1 MTMSTSSLSHAN
13 ATVTLQQLMDANS
26 SHIGSYK
33 NRLHQAL
40 IAMTETSKT
49 SSVQNLPNQKDAIAN
64 IPFHQFCLDSRKLAA
79 GDVFILLKSQ
89 TSNCQKSRD
98 YLLQAAKQAAFILSE
113 VDPVA
118 LLTSAHVPP
127 HTHIALTENQPQ
139 AVAEQQLAALPCP
152 VLYVPNIRDFLGNL
166 VQVRLQ
172 YQQPVILPT
181 VVAVTGTNGKTTIS
195 QLVAQLT
202 QLTGMSSAVMGTA
215 GNGKLGELVQASHT
229 TGDALAVQQ
238 FLYQMGSEGAEL
250 LALEASS
257 HGLDQQRLQGMPVSV
272 AIYTNLS
279 RDHLDY
285 HADMVEYAAAKAK
298 LFDKAHFP
306 ELTHAII
313 NLDDEYAQTMLDM
326 AHASDLTVWT
336 YSLDPSKPATFVAAD
351 IYPSLQGV
359 NIALRCDF
367 NDSNAGDVVKDRNS
381 FKDKEDVKDR
391 DVVKDRDSV
400 LINEASDHTE
410 QKIDNISIISPLL
423 GRFNVANLLAALAA
437 TVALGTDVDRAI
449 ERMAAVVPQ
458 LQGAV
463 GRMQRVPS
471 HDGCF
476 IVDYAHT
483 PDALQ
488 QVLASLKTHCDGQLW
503 AVFGCGGDRDAGKR
517 PLMAQAGL
525 VGADQVILTSDN
537 PRTEDPNTILQDMQA
552 GMSAEQYQ
560 RTHIEPARQ
569 SAIEYAVSQAAA
581 DDIVVIAGKGHE
593 TYQEIN
599 KVRYDFDDSVILQN
613 ALKQAGRL

>member
-1 MTMSTSSLSHAN
+1 MSLSTSPKSNTA
-13 ATVTLQQLMDANS
+13 VTLQQLIETSGNDRDRQ
-26 SHIGSYK
+26 SHS
-33 NRLHQAL
+33 LTQAL
-40 IAMTETSKT
+40 TTLISTYSSQLPKAKT
-49 SSVQNLPNQKDAIAN
+49 SIAH
-64 IPFHQFCLDSRKLAA
+64 IPFEQFRLDSRQLVAN
-79 GDVFILLKSQ
+79 DVFVLLKSQ
-89 TSNCQKSRD
+89 TPNCQKSRD
-98 YLLQAAKQAAFILSE
+98 YLYQSAEQAAFILSE
-113 VDPVA
+113 IDPIA
-118 LLTSAHVPP
+118 LLSTASVPP
-127 HTHIALTENQPQ
+127 HANTSFTNDSDRSKAQ
-139 AVAEQQLAALPCP
+139 QQLAALPCP
-152 VLYVPNIRDFLGNL
+152 VVYVPNIRDFLGDL
-166 VQVRLQ
+166 IQARLQ
-172 YQQPVILPT
+172 HQQPVTLPT

-215 GNGKLGELVQASHT
+215 GNGRLGALVQASHT

-238 FLYQMGSEGAEL
+238 FLYQMGLEKAQL

-285 HADMVEYAAAKAK
+285 HADMAEYAAAKAK

-313 NLDDEYAQTMLDM
+313 NIDDEHAQIMLDT
-326 AHASDLTVWT
+326 AHASGLTVWS
-336 YSLDPSKPATFVAAD
+336 YSLDPAKSATFVAAD
-351 IYPSLQGV
+351 IKPSLQGV
-359 NIALRCDF
+359 EIALRTDF
-367 NDSNAGDVVKDRNS
+367 KN
-381 FKDKEDVKDR
+381 KETK
-391 DVVKDRDSV
+391 S
-400 LINEASDHTE
+400 IN
-410 QKIDNISIISPLL
+410 IISPLL
-423 GRFNVANLLAALAA
+423 GRFNVANLLAAIA
-437 TVALGTDVDRAI
+437 TAVALEISLEQIADVI
-449 ERMAAVVPQ
+449 PQ

-471 HDGCF
+471 ANGCF

-483 PDALQ
+483 PDALS
-488 QVLASLKTHCDGQLW
+488 QVLASLKTHCKGQLW

-525 VGADQVILTSDN
+525 AGADKVVLTADN
-537 PRTEDPNTILQDMQA
+537 PRTEDPNLILQDMQA
-552 GMSAEQYQ
+552 GMTSEQYQ

-569 SAIEYAVSQAAA
+569 TAIEYAVKQAAPA
-581 DDIVVIAGKGHE
+581 DIVVIAGKGHE

-599 KVRYDFDDSVILQN
+599 HVRYDFDDSVILQH

>member
-1 MTMSTSSLSHAN
+1 MSLSTSPKSNTA
-13 ATVTLQQLMDANS
+13 VTLQQLIETSGNDRDRQ
-26 SHIGSYK
+26 SHS
-33 NRLHQAL
+33 LTQAL
-40 IAMTETSKT
+40 TTLISTYSSQLPKAKT
-49 SSVQNLPNQKDAIAN
+49 SIAH
-64 IPFHQFCLDSRKLAA
+64 IPFEQFRLDSRQLVAN
-79 GDVFILLKSQ
+79 DVFVLLKSQ
-89 TSNCQKSRD
+89 TPNCQKSRD
-98 YLLQAAKQAAFILSE
+98 YLYQSAEQAAFILSE
-113 VDPVA
+113 IDPIA
-118 LLTSAHVPP
+118 LLSTASVPP
-127 HTHIALTENQPQ
+127 HANTSFTNDSDRSKAQ
-139 AVAEQQLAALPCP
+139 QQLAALPCP
-152 VLYVPNIRDFLGNL
+152 VVYVPNIRDFLGDL
-166 VQVRLQ
+166 IQARLQ
-172 YQQPVILPT
+172 HQQPVTLPT

-215 GNGKLGELVQASHT
+215 GNGRLGALVQASHT

-238 FLYQMGSEGAEL
+238 FLYQMGLEKAQL

-285 HADMVEYAAAKAK
+285 HADMAEYAAAKAK

-313 NLDDEYAQTMLDM
+313 NIDDEHAQIMFDT
-326 AHASDLTVWT
+326 AHASGLTVWS
-336 YSLDPSKPATFVAAD
+336 YSLDPAKSATFVAAD
-351 IYPSLQGV
+351 IKPSLQGV
-359 NIALRCDF
+359 EIALRTDF
-367 NDSNAGDVVKDRNS
+367 KN
-381 FKDKEDVKDR
+381 KETK
-391 DVVKDRDSV
+391 S
-400 LINEASDHTE
+400 IN
-410 QKIDNISIISPLL
+410 IISPLL
-423 GRFNVANLLAALAA
+423 GRFNVANLLAAIA
-437 TVALGTDVDRAI
+437 TAVALEI
-449 ERMAAVVPQ
+449 SLERIANVIPQ

-471 HDGCF
+471 ANGCF

-483 PDALQ
+483 PDALS
-488 QVLASLKTHCDGQLW
+488 QVLASLKTHCKGQLW

-525 VGADQVILTSDN
+525 AGADKVVLTADN
-537 PRTEDPNTILQDMQA
+537 PRTEDPNLILQDMQA
-552 GMSAEQYQ
+552 GMTSEQYQ

-569 SAIEYAVSQAAA
+569 TAIEYAVKQAAPA
-581 DDIVVIAGKGHE
+581 DIVVIAGKGHE

-599 KVRYDFDDSVILQN
+599 HVRYDFDDSVILQH

>member
-1 MTMSTSSLSHAN
+1 MSLSTSPKSNTA
-13 ATVTLQQLMDANS
+13 VTLQQLIETSGNDRDRQ
-26 SHIGSYK
+26 SHS
-33 NRLHQAL
+33 LTQAL
-40 IAMTETSKT
+40 TTLVSASSSQLPKAKT
-49 SSVQNLPNQKDAIAN
+49 SIAH
-64 IPFHQFCLDSRKLAA
+64 IPFEQFRLDSRQLVAN
-79 GDVFILLKSQ
+79 DVFVLLKSQ
-89 TSNCQKSRD
+89 IPNCQKSRD
-98 YLLQAAKQAAFILSE
+98 YLYQAAEQAAFILSE
-113 VDPVA
+113 IDPIA
-118 LLTSAHVPP
+118 LLSTASVPP
-127 HTHIALTENQPQ
+127 HANTSFTNDSDRSKAQ
-139 AVAEQQLAALPCP
+139 QQLAALPCP
-152 VLYVPNIRDFLGNL
+152 VVYVPNIRDFLGDL
-166 VQVRLQ
+166 IQARLQ
-172 YQQPVILPT
+172 HQQPVTLPT

-215 GNGKLGELVQASHT
+215 GNGRLGALVQASHT

-238 FLYQMGSEGAEL
+238 FLYQMGLEKAQL

-285 HADMVEYAAAKAK
+285 HADMAEYAAAKAK

-313 NLDDEYAQTMLDM
+313 NIDDEHAQIMFDT
-326 AHASDLTVWT
+326 AHASGLTVWS
-336 YSLDPSKPATFVAAD
+336 YSLDPAKSATFVAAD
-351 IYPSLQGV
+351 IKPSLQGV
-359 NIALRCDF
+359 EIALRTDF
-367 NDSNAGDVVKDRNS
+367 KN
-381 FKDKEDVKDR
+381 KETK
-391 DVVKDRDSV
+391 S
-400 LINEASDHTE
+400 IN
-410 QKIDNISIISPLL
+410 IISPLL
-423 GRFNVANLLAALAA
+423 GRFNVANLLAAIA
-437 TVALGTDVDRAI
+437 TAVALEI
-449 ERMAAVVPQ
+449 SLERIANVIPQ

-471 HDGCF
+471 ANGCF

-483 PDALQ
+483 PDALS
-488 QVLASLKTHCDGQLW
+488 QVLASLKTHCIGQLW

-525 VGADQVILTSDN
+525 TGADKVVLTADN
-537 PRTEDPNTILQDMQA
+537 PRTEDPNLILQDMQA
-552 GMSAEQYQ
+552 GMTRAQYE

-569 SAIEYAVSQAAA
+569 TAIEYAVKQAAPA
-581 DDIVVIAGKGHE
+581 DIVVIAGKGHE

-599 KVRYDFDDSVILQN
+599 HVRYDFDDSVILQH

>member
-1 MTMSTSSLSHAN
+1 MSLSTSPKSN
-13 ATVTLQQLMDANS
+13 APVTLQQLIETSGNDRDRQ
-26 SHIGSYK
+26 SHS
-33 NRLHQAL
+33 LTQAL
-40 IAMTETSKT
+40 TTLISTYSSQLPKAKT
-49 SSVQNLPNQKDAIAN
+49 SIAH
-64 IPFHQFCLDSRKLAA
+64 IPFEQFRLDSRQLVAN
-79 GDVFILLKSQ
+79 DVFVLLKSQ
-89 TSNCQKSRD
+89 TPNCQKSRD
-98 YLLQAAKQAAFILSE
+98 YLYQAAEQAAFILSE
-113 VDPVA
+113 IDPIA
-118 LLTSAHVPP
+118 LLSTASVPP
-127 HTHIALTENQPQ
+127 HANTSFTNDSDRSKAQ
-139 AVAEQQLAALPCP
+139 QQLAALPCP
-152 VLYVPNIRDFLGNL
+152 VVYVPNIRDFLGDL
-166 VQVRLQ
+166 IQARLQ
-172 YQQPVILPT
+172 HQQPVTLPT

-215 GNGKLGELVQASHT
+215 GNGRLGALVQASHT

-238 FLYQMGSEGAEL
+238 FLYQMGLEKAQL

-285 HADMVEYAAAKAK
+285 HADMAEYAAAKAK

-313 NLDDEYAQTMLDM
+313 NIDDEHAQIMFDT
-326 AHASDLTVWT
+326 AHASGLTVWS
-336 YSLDPSKPATFVAAD
+336 YSLDPAKPATFVAAD
-351 IYPSLQGV
+351 IKPSLQGV
-359 NIALRCDF
+359 EIALRTDF
-367 NDSNAGDVVKDRNS
+367 GPK
-381 FKDKEDVKDR
+381 K
-391 DVVKDRDSV
+391 
-400 LINEASDHTE
+400 T
-410 QKIDNISIISPLL
+410 NIIKLVSPLL
-423 GRFNVANLLAALAA
+423 GRFNVANLLAAIA
-437 TVALGTDVDRAI
+437 TAVALGISLEQIADVI
-449 ERMAAVVPQ
+449 PQ

-471 HDGCF
+471 ANGCF

-483 PDALQ
+483 PDALS
-488 QVLASLKTHCDGQLW
+488 QVLASLKTHCIGELW

-525 VGADQVILTSDN
+525 TGADKVVLTADN
-537 PRTEDPNTILQDMQA
+537 PRTEDPNLILQDMQA
-552 GMSAEQYQ
+552 GMTSEQYQ

-569 SAIEYAVSQAAA
+569 TAIEYAVKQAAPA
-581 DDIVVIAGKGHE
+581 DIVVIAGKGHE

-599 KVRYDFDDSVILQN
+599 HVRYDFDDSVILQH

>member
-1 MTMSTSSLSHAN
+1 MSLSTSPKSN
-13 ATVTLQQLMDANS
+13 APVTLQQLIETSGNDRDRQ
-26 SHIGSYK
+26 SHS
-33 NRLHQAL
+33 LTQAL
-40 IAMTETSKT
+40 TTLISTYSSQLPKAKT
-49 SSVQNLPNQKDAIAN
+49 SIAH
-64 IPFHQFCLDSRKLAA
+64 IPFEQFRLDSRQLVAN
-79 GDVFILLKSQ
+79 DVFVLLKSQ
-89 TSNCQKSRD
+89 TPNCQKSRD
-98 YLLQAAKQAAFILSE
+98 YLYQAAEQAAFILSE
-113 VDPVA
+113 IDPIA
-118 LLTSAHVPP
+118 LLSTASVPP
-127 HTHIALTENQPQ
+127 HANTSFTNDSDRSKAQ
-139 AVAEQQLAALPCP
+139 QQLAALPCP
-152 VLYVPNIRDFLGNL
+152 VVYVPNIRDFLGDL
-166 VQVRLQ
+166 IQARLQ
-172 YQQPVILPT
+172 HQQPVTLPT

-215 GNGKLGELVQASHT
+215 GNGRLGALVQASHT

-238 FLYQMGSEGAEL
+238 FLYQMGLEKAQL

-285 HADMVEYAAAKAK
+285 HADMAEYAAAKAK

-313 NLDDEYAQTMLDM
+313 NIDDEHAQIMFDT
-326 AHASDLTVWT
+326 AHASGLTVWS
-336 YSLDPSKPATFVAAD
+336 YSLDPAKSATFVAAD
-351 IYPSLQGV
+351 IKPSLQGV
-359 NIALRCDF
+359 EIALRTDF
-367 NDSNAGDVVKDRNS
+367 GPK
-381 FKDKEDVKDR
+381 K
-391 DVVKDRDSV
+391 
-400 LINEASDHTE
+400 T
-410 QKIDNISIISPLL
+410 NIIKLVSPLL
-423 GRFNVANLLAALAA
+423 GRFNVANLLAAIA
-437 TVALGTDVDRAI
+437 TAVALGISLEQIADVI
-449 ERMAAVVPQ
+449 PQ

-471 HDGCF
+471 ANGCF

-483 PDALQ
+483 PDALS
-488 QVLASLKTHCDGQLW
+488 QVLASLKTHCIGELW

-525 VGADQVILTSDN
+525 TGADKVVLTADN
-537 PRTEDPNTILQDMQA
+537 PRTEDPNLILQDMQA
-552 GMSAEQYQ
+552 GMTSEQYQ

-569 SAIEYAVSQAAA
+569 TAIEYAVKQAAPA
-581 DDIVVIAGKGHE
+581 DIVVIAGKGHE

-599 KVRYDFDDSVILQN
+599 HVRYDFDDSVILQH

>member
-1 MTMSTSSLSHAN
+1 MSLSTSPKSNTA
-13 ATVTLQQLMDANS
+13 VTLQQLIETSGNDRDRQ
-26 SHIGSYK
+26 SHS
-33 NRLHQAL
+33 LTQAL
-40 IAMTETSKT
+40 TTLISTYSCQLPKAKT
-49 SSVQNLPNQKDAIAN
+49 SIAH
-64 IPFHQFCLDSRKLAA
+64 IPFEQFRLDSRQLVAN
-79 GDVFILLKSQ
+79 DVFVLLKSQ
-89 TSNCQKSRD
+89 TPNCQKSRD
-98 YLLQAAKQAAFILSE
+98 YLYQSAEQAAFILSE
-113 VDPVA
+113 IDPIA
-118 LLTSAHVPP
+118 LLSTASVPP
-127 HTHIALTENQPQ
+127 HANTSFTNDSDRSKAQ
-139 AVAEQQLAALPCP
+139 QQLAALPCP
-152 VLYVPNIRDFLGNL
+152 VVYVPNIRDFLGDL
-166 VQVRLQ
+166 IQARLQ
-172 YQQPVILPT
+172 HQQPVTLPT

-215 GNGKLGELVQASHT
+215 GNGRLGALVQASHT

-238 FLYQMGSEGAEL
+238 FLYQMGLEKAQL

-285 HADMVEYAAAKAK
+285 HADMAEYAAAKAK

-313 NLDDEYAQTMLDM
+313 NIDDEHAQIMFDT
-326 AHASDLTVWT
+326 AHASGLTVWS
-336 YSLDPSKPATFVAAD
+336 YSLDPAKSATFVAAD
-351 IYPSLQGV
+351 IKPSLQGV
-359 NIALRCDF
+359 EIALRTDF
-367 NDSNAGDVVKDRNS
+367 KN
-381 FKDKEDVKDR
+381 KETK
-391 DVVKDRDSV
+391 S
-400 LINEASDHTE
+400 IN
-410 QKIDNISIISPLL
+410 IISPLL
-423 GRFNVANLLAALAA
+423 GRFNVANLLAAIAA
-437 TVALGTDVDRAI
+437 AVALGISLERIADVI
-449 ERMAAVVPQ
+449 PQ

-471 HDGCF
+471 ANGCF

-483 PDALQ
+483 PDALS
-488 QVLASLKTHCDGQLW
+488 QVLASLKTHCKGQLW

-525 VGADQVILTSDN
+525 AGADKVVLTADN
-537 PRTEDPNTILQDMQA
+537 PRTEDPNLILQDMQA
-552 GMSAEQYQ
+552 GMTSEQYQ

-569 SAIEYAVSQAAA
+569 TAIEYAVKQAAPA
-581 DDIVVIAGKGHE
+581 DIVVIAGKGHE

-599 KVRYDFDDSVILQN
+599 HVRYDFDDSVILQH

>member
-1 MTMSTSSLSHAN
+1 MSLSTSPKSNTA
-13 ATVTLQQLMDANS
+13 VTLQQLIETSGNDRDRQ
-26 SHIGSYK
+26 SHSHS
-33 NRLHQAL
+33 LTQAL
-40 IAMTETSKT
+40 TTLISTYSSQLPKAKT
-49 SSVQNLPNQKDAIAN
+49 SIAH
-64 IPFHQFCLDSRKLAA
+64 IPFEQFRLDSRQLVAN
-79 GDVFILLKSQ
+79 DVFVLLKSQ
-89 TSNCQKSRD
+89 TPNCQKSRD
-98 YLLQAAKQAAFILSE
+98 YLYQAAEQAAFILSE
-113 VDPVA
+113 IDPIA
-118 LLTSAHVPP
+118 LLSTASVPP
-127 HTHIALTENQPQ
+127 HANTSFTNDSDRSKAQ
-139 AVAEQQLAALPCP
+139 QQLAALPCP
-152 VLYVPNIRDFLGNL
+152 VVYVPNIRDFLGDL
-166 VQVRLQ
+166 IQARLQ
-172 YQQPVILPT
+172 HQQPVTLPT

-215 GNGKLGELVQASHT
+215 GNGRLGALVQASHT

-238 FLYQMGSEGAEL
+238 FLYQMGLEKAQL

-285 HADMVEYAAAKAK
+285 HADMAEYAAAKAK

-313 NLDDEYAQTMLDM
+313 NIDDEHAQIMLDT
-326 AHASDLTVWT
+326 AHASGLTVWS
-336 YSLDPSKPATFVAAD
+336 YSLDPAKSATFVAAD
-351 IYPSLQGV
+351 IKPSLQGV
-359 NIALRCDF
+359 EIALRADF
-367 NDSNAGDVVKDRNS
+367 KN
-381 FKDKEDVKDR
+381 KETK
-391 DVVKDRDSV
+391 S
-400 LINEASDHTE
+400 IN
-410 QKIDNISIISPLL
+410 IISPLL
-423 GRFNVANLLAALAA
+423 GRFNVANLLAAIA
-437 TVALGTDVDRAI
+437 TAVALGISLEQIADVI
-449 ERMAAVVPQ
+449 PQ

-471 HDGCF
+471 ANGCF

-483 PDALQ
+483 PDALS
-488 QVLASLKTHCDGQLW
+488 QVLASLKTHCKGQLW

-525 VGADQVILTSDN
+525 TGADKVVLTADN
-537 PRTEDPNTILQDMQA
+537 PRTEDPNLILQDMQA
-552 GMSAEQYQ
+552 GMTRAQYE

-569 SAIEYAVSQAAA
+569 TAIEYAVKQAAPA
-581 DDIVVIAGKGHE
+581 DIVVIAGKGHE

-599 KVRYDFDDSVILQN
+599 HVRYDFDDSVILQH

>member
-1 MTMSTSSLSHAN
+1 MSLSTSPKSNTA
-13 ATVTLQQLMDANS
+13 VTLQQLIETSGNDRDRQ
-26 SHIGSYK
+26 SHS
-33 NRLHQAL
+33 LTQAL
-40 IAMTETSKT
+40 TTLISTYSSQLPKAKT
-49 SSVQNLPNQKDAIAN
+49 SIAH
-64 IPFHQFCLDSRKLAA
+64 IPFEQFRLDSRQLVAN
-79 GDVFILLKSQ
+79 DVFVLLKSQ
-89 TSNCQKSRD
+89 TPNCQKSRD
-98 YLLQAAKQAAFILSE
+98 YLYQSAEQAAFILSE
-113 VDPVA
+113 IDPIA
-118 LLTSAHVPP
+118 LLSTASVPP
-127 HTHIALTENQPQ
+127 HANISFTNDSDRSKAQ
-139 AVAEQQLAALPCP
+139 QQLAALPCP
-152 VLYVPNIRDFLGNL
+152 VVYVPNIRDFLGDL
-166 VQVRLQ
+166 IQARLQ
-172 YQQPVILPT
+172 HQQPVTLPT

-215 GNGKLGELVQASHT
+215 GNGRLGALVQASHT

-238 FLYQMGSEGAEL
+238 FLYQMGLEKAQL

-285 HADMVEYAAAKAK
+285 HADMAEYAAAKAK

-313 NLDDEYAQTMLDM
+313 NIDDEHAQIMFDT
-326 AHASDLTVWT
+326 AHASGLTVWS
-336 YSLDPSKPATFVAAD
+336 YSLDPAKSATFVAAD
-351 IYPSLQGV
+351 IKPSLQGV
-359 NIALRCDF
+359 EIALRTDF
-367 NDSNAGDVVKDRNS
+367 GPK
-381 FKDKEDVKDR
+381 K
-391 DVVKDRDSV
+391 
-400 LINEASDHTE
+400 T
-410 QKIDNISIISPLL
+410 NIIKLVSPLL
-423 GRFNVANLLAALAA
+423 GRFNVANLLAAIA
-437 TVALGTDVDRAI
+437 TAVALGI
-449 ERMAAVVPQ
+449 SLERIANVIPQ

-471 HDGCF
+471 ANGCF

-483 PDALQ
+483 PDALS
-488 QVLASLKTHCDGQLW
+488 QVLASLKTHCKGQLW

-525 VGADQVILTSDN
+525 AGADKVVLTADN
-537 PRTEDPNTILQDMQA
+537 PRTEDPNLILQDMQA
-552 GMSAEQYQ
+552 GMTRAQYE

-569 SAIEYAVSQAAA
+569 TAIEYAVKQAAPA
-581 DDIVVIAGKGHE
+581 DIVVIAGKGHE

-599 KVRYDFDDSVILQN
+599 HVRYDFDDSVILQH

>member
-1 MTMSTSSLSHAN
+1 MSLSTSPKSN
-13 ATVTLQQLMDANS
+13 AAVTLQQLIETSGNDRDRQ
-26 SHIGSYK
+26 SHS
-33 NRLHQAL
+33 LTQAL
-40 IAMTETSKT
+40 TTLISTYSSQLPKAKT
-49 SSVQNLPNQKDAIAN
+49 SIAH
-64 IPFHQFCLDSRKLAA
+64 IPFEQFRLDSRQLAA
-79 GDVFILLKSQ
+79 SDVFVLLKSQ
-89 TSNCQKSRD
+89 TPNCQKSRD
-98 YLLQAAKQAAFILSE
+98 YLYQSAEQAAFILSE
-113 VDPVA
+113 IDPIA
-118 LLTSAHVPP
+118 LLSTASVPP
-127 HTHIALTENQPQ
+127 HANTSFTNDSDRSKAQ
-139 AVAEQQLAALPCP
+139 QQLAALPCP
-152 VLYVPNIRDFLGNL
+152 VVYVPNIRDFLGDL
-166 VQVRLQ
+166 IQARLQ
-172 YQQPVILPT
+172 HQQPVTLPT

-215 GNGKLGELVQASHT
+215 GNGRLGALVQASHT

-238 FLYQMGSEGAEL
+238 FLYQMGHEKAQL

-285 HADMVEYAAAKAK
+285 HADMAEYAAAKAK

-313 NLDDEYAQTMLDM
+313 NIDDEHAQIMLDT
-326 AHASDLTVWT
+326 AHASGLTVWS
-336 YSLDPSKPATFVAAD
+336 YSLDPAKSATFVAAD
-351 IYPSLQGV
+351 IKPSLQGV
-359 NIALRCDF
+359 EIALRTDF
-367 NDSNAGDVVKDRNS
+367 KN
-381 FKDKEDVKDR
+381 KETK
-391 DVVKDRDSV
+391 S
-400 LINEASDHTE
+400 IN
-410 QKIDNISIISPLL
+410 IISPLL
-423 GRFNVANLLAALAA
+423 GRFNVANLLAAIAA
-437 TVALGTDVDRAI
+437 AVALGISLERIADVI
-449 ERMAAVVPQ
+449 PQ

-471 HDGCF
+471 ANGCF

-483 PDALQ
+483 PDALS
-488 QVLASLKTHCDGQLW
+488 QVLASLKTHCKGQLW

-525 VGADQVILTSDN
+525 AGADKVVLTADN
-537 PRTEDPNTILQDMQA
+537 PRTEDPNLILQDMQA
-552 GMSAEQYQ
+552 GMTSEQYQ

-569 SAIEYAVSQAAA
+569 TAIEYAVKQAAPA
-581 DDIVVIAGKGHE
+581 DIVVIAGKGHE

-599 KVRYDFDDSVILQN
+599 HVRYDFDDSVILQH